1 MEDLLPIEQFA
12 TDNSTPGVKK
22 KVVRIVRE
30 RTEALSGYA
39 FFVKEEKQKV
49 GPSTSLN
56 MKLLNLT
63 WSNMSVCQKEVY
75 FQMSREDKLS
85 LGQNYRKNRKRVKS
99 SEKIEVENEIVTP
112 DNEQVKEDMRD
123 MGHTEINIENVQPS
137 LCSLLEL
144 VNNLDS
150 QISERFTVKAH
161 RSVDLCKLK
170 VEADFKA
177 KELSDLD
184 TSIVYYSNKCRVL
197 RKKKCQ

>member
-12 TDNSTPGVKK
+12 TDNSK

-30 RTEALSGYA
+30 RTKALSSYA

-112 DNEQVKEDMRD
+112 DNEQV
-123 MGHTEINIENVQPS
+123 I
-137 LCSLLEL
+137 
-144 VNNLDS
+144 
-150 QISERFTVKAH
+150 
-161 RSVDLCKLK
+161 
-170 VEADFKA
+170 
-177 KELSDLD
+177 
-184 TSIVYYSNKCRVL
+184 
-197 RKKKCQ
+197 